1 MITRTDLSKQELLR
15 DLLKQVSRLF
25 YTTLAV
31 VPADV
36 RDQVSLAYL
45 FARAADTIA
54 DTDLIDRHRRL
65 DFLSQL
71 KGQFIGDQIVW
82 GQVQDIQRAI
92 GPLQQHSAERVLLER
107 LDQCFRLL
115 LDFSPEDRR
124 RVQRLMTTLTQGMEM
139 DLSVFPGQT
148 VEDLTALKTVDD
160 LDRYTYYVAG
170 CVGEF
175 WTDLMCAHRK
185 ALRSWNVRDMSAVG
199 ARFGKGLQLT
209 NIVKEGWNIPNKG
222 DIQILQVDVSY
233 RSAGNGPSVATDHHF
248 MEGARQALAVAV
260 MAAAKATQYDP
271 RFLTVQLTMPM
282 VAGSFHSGTRVD
294 GPSAGAAW
302 AVAVT
307 SALLGDPL
315 RSDVC
320 FSGTIDEDLVIG
332 PVGGLEHKI
341 EGCHLFPQFHELL
354 LPAGQQTFA
363 ITDKGMARSIKVTEV
378 STLAEAYE
386 VVTGQPLRPA
396 E

>member
-1 MITRTDLSKQELLR
+1 MAGSSQAGLWKCAQPDGTVLFQDGGGPGCREIEAPSEIQSTRFPTQRGPAELKSSAAPAAGLPSPGVTAGLTLSSRPFAPASRSIPALSYHDLS
-15 DLLKQVSRLF
+15 SGM
-25 YTTLAV
+25 
-31 VPADV
+31 
-36 RDQVSLAYL
+36 
-45 FARAADTIA
+45 RA
-54 DTDLIDRHRRL
+54 
-65 DFLSQL
+65 
-71 KGQFIGDQIVW
+71 K
-82 GQVQDIQRAI
+82 
-92 GPLQQHSAERVLLER
+92 
-107 LDQCFRLL
+107 
-115 LDFSPEDRR
+115 
-124 RVQRLMTTLTQGMEM
+124 
-139 DLSVFPGQT
+139 
-148 VEDLTALKTVDD
+148 
-160 LDRYTYYVAG
+160 
-170 CVGEF
+170 
-175 WTDLMCAHRK
+175 
-185 ALRSWNVRDMSAVG
+185 
-199 ARFGKGLQLT
+199 
-209 NIVKEGWNIPNKG
+209 GWNIPNKG

-233 RSAGNGPSVATDHHF
+233 RPAGNGPSLSTDHHF

-260 MAAAKATQYDP
+260 TAAAKATQYDP

-341 EGCHLFPQFHELL
+341 EGCRLLPQFHELL

-363 ITDKGMARSIKVTEV
+363 ITDKGMARSLKVTEV

-386 VVTGQPLRPA
+386 VATGQSLRPA
-396 E
+396 Q

>member
-1 MITRTDLSKQELLR
+1 MRGQVFGVVACTFWAASFMAGSSHAGLWKCAQPDGAVLFQDGGGPGCREIEAPSELQSTRFPTQRGPAELKSSAGPAVRTPSPGMTAGSALSSR
-15 DLLKQVSRLF
+15 PFAPVSRSI
-25 YTTLAV
+25 
-31 VPADV
+31 PALSYHDLP
-36 RDQVSLAYL
+36 SGM
-45 FARAADTIA
+45 RA
-54 DTDLIDRHRRL
+54 
-65 DFLSQL
+65 
-71 KGQFIGDQIVW
+71 K
-82 GQVQDIQRAI
+82 
-92 GPLQQHSAERVLLER
+92 
-107 LDQCFRLL
+107 
-115 LDFSPEDRR
+115 
-124 RVQRLMTTLTQGMEM
+124 
-139 DLSVFPGQT
+139 
-148 VEDLTALKTVDD
+148 
-160 LDRYTYYVAG
+160 
-170 CVGEF
+170 
-175 WTDLMCAHRK
+175 
-185 ALRSWNVRDMSAVG
+185 
-199 ARFGKGLQLT
+199 
-209 NIVKEGWNIPNKG
+209 GWNIPNKG

-233 RSAGNGPSVATDHHF
+233 RSAGNGPFLSTDHHF
-248 MEGARQALAVAV
+248 MDGARQALAVAV

-271 RFLTVQLTMPM
+271 RFLAVQLTMPM

-320 FSGTIDEDLVIG
+320 FSGTIDENLVIG

-363 ITDKGMARSIKVTEV
+363 ITDKGMARSIRVTEV

-386 VVTGQPLRPA
+386 VATGQPLRPA